1 MSRWKPDY
9 DPSHL
14 YFVTTTAIH
23 HVHLFKRDVIRR
35 LLPWR
40 AGHEETQPGREADPQ
55 GPQGAGRRL
64 PRLGCHH
71 LLGRSHRRC
80 AEGMSYRFGPHRA
93 DDGHPEAALFLG
105 ESLTWPQIIGGR
117 VIAAGSRSI

>member
-80 AEGMSYRFGPHRA
+80 AEERGSVDPV
-93 DDGHPEAALFLG
+93 LL
-105 ESLTWPQIIGGR
+105 SLDRQIQAKGGDLAIPSER
-117 VIAAGSRSI
+117 HGTIE